1 MFYAYMFVSFYMAV
15 WMYSFFFYIVFVWL
29 AETTEDIL
37 EKYRPKPSVNSTAS
51 QEVAVLPN
59 IDVTAMKEK
68 RMSVKDEDIQ
78 GPPLYDPDNLETC
91 FAFTDT
97 KRKLRLVLSNTD
109 IQLGYNLLEFSPQ
122 SGQEGDKKDPEIY
135 KMLRGQLAE
144 ALNLQDKDL
153 IAQLHEAIR
162 CVRLFDGEG

>member
-1 MFYAYMFVSFYMAV
+1 MYMDQCTCDVYFVSL
-15 WMYSFFFYIVFVWL
+15 WL
-29 AETTEDIL
+29 IESSEDIL
-37 EKYRPKPSVNSTAS
+37 EKYRTKPAVSAVVS
-51 QEVAVLPN
+51 QEVPLTN

-68 RMSVKDEDIQ
+68 RMSVKDEDIH
-78 GPPLYDPDNLETC
+78 GPPLYDPENLETC

-97 KRKLRLVLSNTD
+97 KRKLRIVLSNTD

-122 SGQEGDKKDPEIY
+122 VGQEGVKKDPAEIY